1 MKLIK
6 DSIHVIARLL
16 GTDYLRRQI
25 DSAGSGG
32 FLMLDG
38 DLDEDEDLATRIL
51 PSDRLVTLAWELHGA
66 QFIEGFDVLA
76 HELRRRSMYE
86 AIAEMRAANDMRK
99 RTDDLRFIDSNVR
112 RGMSYGADMVYN
124 GHRVAVEVKA
134 KLSRP
139 VVAYKPQAIVD
150 SLSKARKQLPQRGPS
165 LVYLQLASPWTDDPD
180 TMLSVDRTIRHWLTN
195 TGRVN
200 GVLIMLERSLA
211 RPEGGITKTNGT
223 AYIPNLNPS
232 SPVPGLQD

>member
-1 MKLIK
+1 
-6 DSIHVIARLL
+6 
-16 GTDYLRRQI
+16 
-25 DSAGSGG
+25 
-32 FLMLDG
+32 
-38 DLDEDEDLATRIL
+38 
-51 PSDRLVTLAWELHGA
+51 
-66 QFIEGFDVLA
+66 
-76 HELRRRSMYE
+76 MYE